1 MFYLV
6 QWLAWS
12 YWKSVNSNCLV
23 HSMTQRCIQLSDRR
37 IVYPLKFNG
46 FEIVK
51 DVFHILMDFLLKTAP
66 NVKRG
71 RANLFQQSNGVFVFV
86 ILDDL
91 SFDFFQESRLL
102 CLKVGKLRF
111 LWKEPIK
118 ILPRK
123 CLLPAHMKHQH
134 LNMKDLYANGRM
146 ENSQDS
152 FFYSKLVNWLL

>member
-71 RANLFQQSNGVFVFV
+71 RANLIQQSNGVFCCCYFGRFIVWLF
-86 ILDDL
+86 
-91 SFDFFQESRLL
+91 SRKSLTMFKSRKIAFPLKRTNKNITKKMFTARTHETSTFKHERPL
-102 CLKVGKLRF
+102 CKWKNGK
-111 LWKEPIK
+111 
-118 ILPRK
+118 
-123 CLLPAHMKHQH
+123 
-134 LNMKDLYANGRM
+134 
-146 ENSQDS
+146 
-152 FFYSKLVNWLL
+152 